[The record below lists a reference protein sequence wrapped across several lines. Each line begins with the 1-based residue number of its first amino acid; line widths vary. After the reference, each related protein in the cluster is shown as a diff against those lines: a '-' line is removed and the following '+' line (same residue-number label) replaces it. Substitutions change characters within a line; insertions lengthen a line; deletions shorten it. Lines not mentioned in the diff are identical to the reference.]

1 MQAAMAG
8 GQGAD
13 DGMLEDDPY
22 GDELDEE
29 GGSGLAEFVNN
40 P

>member
-1 MQAAMAG
+1 MAS
-8 GQGAD
+8 GQGVD

-22 GDELDEE
+22 GDEQDDD